1 MPFDGR
7 NAILATRQ
15 SLVAPMFASRI
26 EPVDPDVLVQHKA
39 DELRRHPAGW
49 FYRHSVAVQ
58 ITTLVLLLAGTV
70 ASFAV
75 AFAMHPA
82 MGIGAG
88 LAILALATVQSAVPV
103 RGPALWRERT
113 INELGAVH
121 PIVRDSALRLQEQLP
136 EVKFRLGE
144 LIQDRTTLD
153 PYLIAEYR
161 GERAVLGIWDDATL
175 IAPTVCHGRAGKP
188 GP

>member
-15 SLVAPMFASRI
+15 SLVAAMFASRV

-58 ITTLVLLLAGTV
+58 ITTLVLLLAGTI